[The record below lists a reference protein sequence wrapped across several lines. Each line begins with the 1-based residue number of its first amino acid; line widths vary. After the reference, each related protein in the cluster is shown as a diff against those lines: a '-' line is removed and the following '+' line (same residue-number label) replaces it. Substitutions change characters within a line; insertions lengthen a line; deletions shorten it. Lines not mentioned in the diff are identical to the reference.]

1 MNLLIFIIGTIIFTL
16 YITGQIL
23 EKRWESREEE
33 IDYKDYYERHSLQR
47 KKKPKRKEGSQS
59 RMKNYPNLKS

>member
-1 MNLLIFIIGTIIFTL
+1 MNLLIFTIGTIILTL
-16 YITGQIL
+16 FITGQIL

-33 IDYKDYYERHSLQR
+33 IDYKDYYERQSLQR
-47 KKKPKRKEGSQS
+47 KKEPKRKEGSQS